1 MIETNDLTNKVVL
14 ITGSSRGL
22 GKYYAIQMAKL
33 GASVAIHDVNSKASS
48 EFGESNSGEN
58 VAEEIK
64 KLGQYSDF
72 FAADLTFPDQVES
85 LVDSVIKK
93 FGKIDILVNNA
104 GGDIGFNSPR
114 PNPNDAIDIKV
125 EDIKS
130 VVDRNLLNIMYMC
143 KFVGN
148 HMKKRNSGKI
158 INIGSGSGHMTTTE
172 GIIYASSKSAIS
184 HYTLCLG
191 EQLRPYNVNVNCLAP
206 SPTYTER
213 FKATRTIKE
222 QNNLSKLQKIATP
235 EDMASIVLFLASS
248 QSDYLTSETIVSR

>member
-93 FGKIDILVNNA
+93 FGKIDIL
-104 GGDIGFNSPR
+104 
-114 PNPNDAIDIKV
+114 
-125 EDIKS
+125 
-130 VVDRNLLNIMYMC
+130 
-143 KFVGN
+143 
-148 HMKKRNSGKI
+148 
-158 INIGSGSGHMTTTE
+158 
-172 GIIYASSKSAIS
+172 
-184 HYTLCLG
+184 
-191 EQLRPYNVNVNCLAP
+191 
-206 SPTYTER
+206 
-213 FKATRTIKE
+213 
-222 QNNLSKLQKIATP
+222 
-235 EDMASIVLFLASS
+235 
-248 QSDYLTSETIVSR
+248 